1 MSEVHIPLVP
11 EKTKPLPRLSEA
23 EGLLSWVASVDHKQV
38 GIMYILTAFIF
49 FVIGGLE
56 AAVMRWQLGTPK
68 STFLSPDVY
77 NQLFTM
83 HGTTM
88 VFLVVVPLMLG
99 FGVYL
104 VPLMIGA
111 RDMAFPR
118 MNLLGFWLLAFGG
131 VLLYFSFAAGGAP
144 NMAWVAYQP
153 LSAKTYSY
161 STGVDYWALGLLSVG
176 VGTVIGGINFI
187 ATILTLRAP
196 GMKLTQVP
204 MFVWTTFVNSFLII
218 LALPA
223 LNAALVML
231 LADRLFNAHFFTPE
245 TGGSAILWQQ
255 YFWAFGHP
263 EVYIMILPAW
273 GMIAEIIPVFS
284 RKPLFGYQ
292 FFAGSSIAIAVLSF
306 AVFAHHMF
314 AVGLGHTFEAFFGAT
329 TEVIAIPTG
338 VKIFNWLAT
347 MWGGKIRFSVSMMYA
362 IAFIAT
368 FVVGGVTGV
377 SFAIFPIDWQVEDSY
392 YVVAHLHYVLFG
404 GTMFAVIAGTY
415 YWFPKMFGRMLN
427 ERLGKWQFWLT
438 VIGFNMIFMVQHIL
452 GLMGMPRRIYTYPD
466 SPYWGL
472 LNAISTAGV
481 FVLGASVLLFIYIIW
496 QAVHDG
502 EKAPDNPWN
511 GWTLEWAT
519 TSPPPIENFNEL
531 PPIRSRRPLW
541 DYYHPENPD
550 YAHAN
555 PEQINAT
562 ADPKPEGRTA

>member
-255 YFWAFGHP
+255 YFWAFGHRSLHYDFACLGDDCRNYSGLLAQT
-263 EVYIMILPAW
+263 VIWL
-273 GMIAEIIPVFS
+273 PVFC
-284 RKPLFGYQ
+284 G
-292 FFAGSSIAIAVLSF
+292 FFNCHCGFKLC
-306 AVFAHHMF
+306 
-314 AVGLGHTFEAFFGAT
+314 
-329 TEVIAIPTG
+329 G
-338 VKIFNWLAT
+338 V
-347 MWGGKIRFSVSMMYA
+347 R
-362 IAFIAT
+362 
-368 FVVGGVTGV
+368 
-377 SFAIFPIDWQVEDSY
+377 PP
-392 YVVAHLHYVLFG
+392 YVCCRPRPHL
-404 GTMFAVIAGTY
+404 
-415 YWFPKMFGRMLN
+415 
-427 ERLGKWQFWLT
+427 
-438 VIGFNMIFMVQHIL
+438 
-452 GLMGMPRRIYTYPD
+452 
-466 SPYWGL
+466 
-472 LNAISTAGV
+472 
-481 FVLGASVLLFIYIIW
+481 
-496 QAVHDG
+496 
-502 EKAPDNPWN
+502 
-511 GWTLEWAT
+511 
-519 TSPPPIENFNEL
+519 
-531 PPIRSRRPLW
+531 
-541 DYYHPENPD
+541 
-550 YAHAN
+550 
-555 PEQINAT
+555 
-562 ADPKPEGRTA
+562 